1 MMVHNVSY
9 YREQAE
15 SLNENV
21 RIKIW
26 QMNINVFSNQTL

>member
-1 MMVHNVSY
+1 MMGHYASY

-15 SLNENV
+15 SLNKN
-21 RIKIW
+21 IKIKIR